1 MHLWTN
7 SENLSLAD
15 QQSFL
20 PLFSLS
26 RRVIPFN
33 LPFHPWQSRTHRL
46 AVKRDCVHCVTRAH
60 EAVKKKKIH
69 RINKLELLDLDLVGY
84 FWPMLCIRDT
94 IMSIFFRLFYM
105 CSWWRAGMRR
115 GVIAARAEKN
125 KPRFKYRPSARG
137 LKPTRA
143 PQTLKYLV

>member
-33 LPFHPWQSRTHRL
+33 PPFHPWQSRTHRL
-46 AVKRDCVHCVTRAH
+46 AVKQDCVHCVTRAH

-115 GVIAARAEKN
+115 VWLQ
-125 KPRFKYRPSARG
+125 RG
-137 LKPTRA
+137 LRKTNRGSSIDHQRGGWSRPAR
-143 PQTLKYLV
+143 LKHLNI